1 MGAKKG
7 YAYIAVGLALIIIL
21 TPFCSAYAVFEQVIT
36 WWIIGSGLIIF
47 GVYSIRKAKR
57 ERT

>member
-21 TPFCSAYAVFEQVIT
+21 TPFSSANAVFEQMIT